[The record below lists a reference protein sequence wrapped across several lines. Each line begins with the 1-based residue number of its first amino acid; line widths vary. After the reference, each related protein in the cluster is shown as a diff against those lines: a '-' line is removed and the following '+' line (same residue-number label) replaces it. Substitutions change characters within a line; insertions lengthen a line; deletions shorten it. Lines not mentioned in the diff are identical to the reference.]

1 MGIFASSSAFVG
13 RSAELAALRAAYQ
26 DEDVTTVL
34 VSGEAGIGK
43 SRLVR
48 EFTTRLGAAPL
59 VLTGRCME
67 FGNDG
72 LPFAPFLS
80 PLRRLAAVP
89 GDFGEVL
96 AVLERCADARPL
108 VLVLEDLHWADQSS
122 LRLLTFLVANLA
134 HEGVFLVGTHRAAD
148 GPLRPLVAELVRSPA
163 VRRVVPA
170 PLSRH
175 ETGRQL
181 ASLLGREPE
190 PVLASRV
197 FDRSRGNPLFI
208 EALSDSPEDT
218 PAELH
223 ELLLAGLPE
232 LGADD
237 RRVLSVAAVA
247 GTEVEHEVLTA
258 VSGLPE
264 PRSDPSLH
272 RLVDKH
278 VLLATSAG
286 GYAFSHALV
295 RQAVYERLLPVERTR
310 LHARFAESFAAM
322 PQRAAE
328 LAVHAR
334 AAGLHEV
341 AVAAAWEAAG
351 QAERCGGEPER
362 LRMLERVLEQWEVAG
377 GPPGVDRLT
386 VLDHAVEASLATSAV
401 ESGMRW
407 CEEALAT
414 APHPRRFY
422 QRALLRNLSRDGGL
436 DDLHTALELLPEP
449 SLLRG
454 RILTDLAVSC
464 MFTGDTVEGERHARA
479 ALAIAE
485 DLGDASL
492 LARAHAYL
500 GLAAGTD
507 PQAARDHFAAARLTT
522 DPQTTIDVAT
532 WESAFCVA
540 IGDYQRAIEVVQIG
554 LTSAHGSFQYAK
566 HAPILVVKWVQA
578 LTACG
583 RWAEAL
589 DRIDETLG
597 EAELPQLSSAALL
610 ISRGE
615 IHLAQGDP
623 VRAGAAAEAAA
634 RLLGNEP
641 WAQPYRLRLRTLRIR
656 LDPDADRTLD
666 PAELAAHPHEAWRLL
681 GAVRPAVLPDL
692 PAVGPVDEAYRAM
705 SRGDDAGAARAWRA
719 LGQPFEL
726 SLCTGRAEPAA
737 APPRRPASGPAG
749 LTARER
755 EVLDLVAEG
764 KSNRQIAAELFISS
778 NTAGVHVSRILTKL
792 HVANRTEAAR
802 KLLDATM
809 GG

>member
-1 MGIFASSSAFVG
+1 VGIFASSSAFVG
-13 RSAELAALRAAYQ
+13 RSAELAALQAAYR
-26 DEDVTTVL
+26 DENVTTVL
-34 VSGEAGIGK
+34 VSGESGIGK
-43 SRLVR
+43 SRLVQ

-80 PLRRLAAVP
+80 PLRRLAVEP

-96 AVLERCADARPL
+96 AVVERCADARPL
-108 VLVLEDLHWADQSS
+108 VLVLEDLHWADRSS

-134 HEGVFLVGTHRAAD
+134 HDGVFLVGTHRAAD
-148 GPLRPLVAELVRSPA
+148 GPLRPLVAELARSPA
-163 VRRVVPA
+163 VRRVAPPA
-170 PLSRH
+170 LSRH
-175 ETGRQL
+175 ETVRQL
-181 ASLLGREPE
+181 ASLLGRKPE

-197 FDRSRGNPLFI
+197 FERSRGNPLFV
-208 EALSDSPEDT
+208 EALSGSPEDT

-232 LGADD
+232 LDADGH
-237 RRVLSVAAVA
+237 RVLSVAAVA
-247 GTEVEHEVLTA
+247 GTEVEHGVLAA
-258 VSGLPE
+258 VSELPE
-264 PRSDPSLH
+264 PRLEPPL
-272 RLVDKH
+272 RLLVDKH
-278 VLLATSAG
+278 VLLATGAG
-286 GYAFSHALV
+286 GYSFVHALV
-295 RQAVYERLLPVERTR
+295 RHAVYERLLPVERTR
-310 LHARFAESFAAM
+310 LHARFTESFTAV

-351 QAERCGGEPER
+351 RAGRCGGEPER
-362 LRMLERVLEQWEVAG
+362 LRLLEGILEQWEVAG

-401 ESGMRW
+401 ESGRRW
-407 CEEALAT
+407 CEEALAV

-422 QRALLRNLSRDGGL
+422 QRALLRNLGREGGL

-449 SLLRG
+449 TPLRG

-464 MFTGDTVEGERHARA
+464 MFTGDAGEGERHARA
-479 ALAIAE
+479 ALEIAGT
-485 DLGDASL
+485 LGDASL

-507 PQAARDHFAAARLTT
+507 PQAARDHFAAARRTT
-522 DPQTTIDVAT
+522 DPQTIIDVAT

-540 IGDYQRAIEVVQIG
+540 MGDYERAIEVVQVG

-578 LTACG
+578 LTARG

-597 EAELPQLSSAALL
+597 ESDLPQLSGAALH

-615 IHLAQGDP
+615 VHLAQGDP
-623 VRAGAAAEAAA
+623 GRAGSAAEAAA

-641 WAQPYRLRLRTLRIR
+641 WTQPYRLRLRALRIR
-656 LDPDADRTLD
+656 LDPEADRTFD
-666 PAELAAHPHEAWRLL
+666 RAELAEHPHEAWRLL
-681 GAVRPAVLPDL
+681 GAVRPAELPDL

-705 SRGDDAGAARAWRA
+705 ARGDDAAAARAWRA

-737 APPRRPASGPAG
+737 PPRAPASGPAG

-755 EVLDLVAEG
+755 EVLGLVAEG

-778 NTAGVHVSRILTKL
+778 NTAGVHVSRILAKL
-792 HVANRTEAAR
+792 RVANRTEAAR
-802 KLLDATM
+802 KLHDAAI
-809 GG
+809 GA